1 MANSSEI
8 LYAVPIMSRLQ
19 RLFVVLSWGAAF
31 TMASACKDREQS
43 APERTEPWRRDQA
56 EDSTKQT
63 QTINYRVLPGAR
75 LQLALPTR
83 RAAPQGTFTQVSGE
97 LSLDLNQLQFTRG
110 RVLVHLPSLT
120 MNDALPLPPLEHTSL
135 DPGFGLALAA
145 TSWTTHAQNWLGLGA
160 AVEPSAR
167 SDAAVF
173 EIDSA
178 RDLSH
183 PRAALGAPAP
193 RSASLGSHKHARV
206 VHATVVGKLALRH
219 RFVVRTS
226 EVEVWFYYD
235 EEVTKNAIPSELEVR
250 LRGRLDVPLSEY
262 DIVPRDSAGHEQSD
276 LVVVLGELVNRT
288 AQITGTVRF
297 ERRPFDGP

>member
-1 MANSSEI
+1 MPRRGLYSQSARSPVLCLLVQMPAADTPRGRPGDPWYMANSSEI

-120 MNDALPLPPLEHTSL
+120 MNDA
-135 DPGFGLALAA
+135 
-145 TSWTTHAQNWLGLGA
+145 
-160 AVEPSAR
+160 
-167 SDAAVF
+167 
-173 EIDSA
+173 
-178 RDLSH
+178 
-183 PRAALGAPAP
+183 
-193 RSASLGSHKHARV
+193 
-206 VHATVVGKLALRH
+206 
-219 RFVVRTS
+219 
-226 EVEVWFYYD
+226 
-235 EEVTKNAIPSELEVR
+235 
-250 LRGRLDVPLSEY
+250 
-262 DIVPRDSAGHEQSD
+262 
-276 LVVVLGELVNRT
+276 
-288 AQITGTVRF
+288 
-297 ERRPFDGP
+297 